1 MTRLQDELLR
11 RQKQALISDELYP
24 VKKLEDFFV
33 VNDHEDGLDVSIW
46 PRIRLFAVVLSI
58 GAGSMFLVALD
69 SVVDNLLPA
78 AKPFLESVYGLPE
91 DADIA
96 WEWIVSS
103 RIYGL
108 AIGSL
113 LSILVSNQP
122 SRRAP
127 LITAMALNFFG
138 GSLSGLVT
146 LINNGVVLCCFG
158 RFLNGIGSG
167 IIQVVG
173 SAMIAEISPISARG
187 TMLAT
192 LTVWACTG
200 ELTGMVLGL
209 DTLLGTEILWNLALV
224 APSLAILPAI
234 LCIYWAP
241 DSPRALLLNGDKEAA
256 QKALEFYQY
265 SDEWQSS
272 LDDYMNDI
280 GAGTTVEEKVKL
292 VKQDNC
298 NSKLW
303 PMMCQRFSSGNFVRP
318 FMLGAFILTFV
329 HLDDWLWIS
338 YSTQVFENIGLT
350 ARAATRASLMIS
362 FPQAFISILA
372 LVIFDDFSRKVLIVI
387 PTIMSIICSVL
398 VIVGIKSGSLFGIW
412 PLYIAVPALAAAD
425 LSAAAVSSESAYTV
439 VPELFAQKDRVLGT
453 AIIGIL
459 QNVLGGLLTTTALS
473 IVNKY
478 GTQFVLGP
486 FLLMN
491 MVYIIGIWRYL
502 PETNGI
508 SATAIAMHFRSDL
521 PSLRNSEI
529 FRQVLSF
536 LGFFYGRHKVL
547 NVIVFVIQLTV
558 ILFCFYGVCI
568 MFVTGFWF
576 IFA

>member
-11 RQKQALISDELYP
+11 RKPSFAEVEPLY
-24 VKKLEDFFV
+24 KNFEDFV
-33 VNDHEDGLDVSIW
+33 ISPSKSEDLDTSIW
-46 PRIRLFAVVLSI
+46 PRLRLFAVVLSI

-78 AKPFLESVYGLPE
+78 AKPFLERKYGSAE
-91 DADIA
+91 AADMA

-113 LSILVSNQP
+113 LSILISNQP
-122 SRRAP
+122 SRKSP
-127 LITAMALNFFG
+127 LITAMSINFVG
-138 GSLSGLVT
+138 GALSGLVT
-146 LINNGVVLCCFG
+146 ITKYGVVISCLG

-167 IIQVVG
+167 IIQVIG

-192 LTVWACTG
+192 LTVWACIG

-209 DTLLGTEILWNLALV
+209 DTLLGTPRLWNLALV
-224 APSLAILPAI
+224 APSLLILPAVF
-234 LCIYWAP
+234 CIYCSP
-241 DSPRALLLNGDKEAA
+241 DSPRALLLNGDKEGS
-256 QKALEFYQY
+256 QQALEFYQY
-265 SDEWQSS
+265 SDEWKSS
-272 LDDYMNDI
+272 LEDYMNDI
-280 GAGTTVEEKVKL
+280 GAEADIEDKSKLIRKDPCNGT
-292 VKQDNC
+292 
-298 NSKLW
+298 LW
-303 PMMCQRFSSGNFVRP
+303 PMIKQRFSSGNFVRP
-318 FMLGAFILTFV
+318 FLLGAFILTFV

-338 YSTQVFENIGLT
+338 YSTQVFENIGLN

-362 FPQAFISILA
+362 FPQAVISIFA
-372 LVIFDDFSRKVLIVI
+372 LFVFDDFSRKVLIVL
-387 PTIMSIICSVL
+387 PTIVSILCSVL
-398 VIVGIKSGSLFGIW
+398 VIMGIKRGSLFGIW
-412 PLYIAVPALAAAD
+412 PLYLAIPILAATD
-425 LSAAAVSSESAYTV
+425 LSAAAVTSEAAYTV

-473 IVNKY
+473 IVNTY

-491 MVYIIGIWRYL
+491 MVYISGIWWYL

-508 SATAIAMHFRSDL
+508 SATAIALHFRNDL
-521 PSLRNSEI
+521 PSLRNSPN
-529 FRQVLSF
+529 FRKVRSF
-536 LGFFYGRHKVL
+536 LGFFYGRHRLVNILVL
-547 NVIVFVIQLTV
+547 LTQILVISACL
-558 ILFCFYGVCI
+558 YGCGLL
-568 MFVTGFWF
+568 FVTGFRF